1 MADLIRRTVVLLA
14 FILPCALAQ
23 TVNDRIGPIVAAL
36 QNKEVE
42 KALDLLRPALREFSG
57 NAQLWA
63 MQGAAYS
70 GEGRTKE
77 AMGSFRNAL
86 KISPDYLPALQGLG
100 QLEYDAGTPAA
111 IPLIE
116 HVLRLR
122 PADSTSHAMLAV
134 LEYQQGNCTAAVPHF
149 EKAEVL
155 LDSQTDA
162 LHAYATCL
170 VRLKEFDRAAEVFE
184 RSVALN
190 PDSAR
195 ERHLLAAIQV
205 MANKPSLALDTLK
218 PLLQTDNPD
227 AGTLEL
233 AATAYEDTKD
243 TTQAVNLLRRAILL
257 EPQNVH
263 LYLDFANVSYTHG
276 SFQVG
281 VDVMNDGISLQPAS
295 AALYF
300 VRGVLYVQMAQYEKA
315 EADFA
320 RAYELDPSQ
329 SLSAAAQG
337 MAAAQEND
345 FDRALGKVQASL
357 ARKPNDPLLL
367 YLQADILAERQ
378 ADPGTPEFQL
388 AMRSARKAVSLQ
400 PALGAA
406 HGVLAKLDLESG
418 NYQEAAVECRKAL
431 ASNPKDQVALYHLI
445 LALRKAGEKDEIPD
459 LLKRLAVLRR
469 EAAKEESDRY
479 RYRLVESD
487 STQ

>member
-1 MADLIRRTVVLLA
+1 M
-14 FILPCALAQ
+14 
-23 TVNDRIGPIVAAL
+23 
-36 QNKEVE
+36 
-42 KALDLLRPALREFSG
+42 
-57 NAQLWA
+57 
-63 MQGAAYS
+63 
-70 GEGRTKE
+70 
-77 AMGSFRNAL
+77 
-86 KISPDYLPALQGLG
+86 
-100 QLEYDAGTPAA
+100 
-111 IPLIE
+111 
-116 HVLRLR
+116 
-122 PADSTSHAMLAV
+122 
-134 LEYQQGNCTAAVPHF
+134 
-149 EKAEVL
+149 
-155 LDSQTDA
+155 
-162 LHAYATCL
+162 
-170 VRLKEFDRAAEVFE
+170 
-184 RSVALN
+184 
-190 PDSAR
+190 
-195 ERHLLAAIQV
+195 
-205 MANKPSLALDTLK
+205 
-218 PLLQTDNPD
+218 
-227 AGTLEL
+227 
-233 AATAYEDTKD
+233 AATAYEDAKD

-263 LYLDFANVSYTHG
+263 LYLDFANISYTHG

-281 VDVMNDGISLQPAS
+281 VDVMNDGISLQPAA

-300 VRGVLYVQMAQYEKA
+300 ARGVLYVQLAQYENA

-345 FDRALGKVQASL
+345 YDRALGKVQASL

-400 PALGAA
+400 PSLGAA
-406 HGVLAKLDLESG
+406 HGVLAKLDLQSG

-431 ASNPKDQVALYHLI
+431 AGNPRDQVALYHLI

-469 EAAKEESDRY
+469 EAAKEESERY
-479 RYRLVESD
+479 RYRLVEGD